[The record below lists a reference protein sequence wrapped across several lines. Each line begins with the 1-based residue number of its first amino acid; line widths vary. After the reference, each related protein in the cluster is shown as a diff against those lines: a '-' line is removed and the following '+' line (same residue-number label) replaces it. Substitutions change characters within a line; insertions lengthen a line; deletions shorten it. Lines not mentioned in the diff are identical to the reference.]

1 MPSPPSRLYMS
12 LRRRKCRIPKM
23 KMKMKIVA
31 TKCRVVQVDL
41 HGSTTAQI
49 ANTESEYGNWCHPM
63 PSRPSR
69 LVWHFVNANT
79 EYRKW
84 KWKLMP
90 PDAESSKSTSM
101 TLFECKYPTLNTK
114 QKFLSPN
121 AGLSKTT
128 SIILWWPK
136 YRINTCRS
144 SSYIHLLSTVPPFP
158 MSTHLVPQTVNS
170 QLLEDVIKPI
180 MNHIVLACQEINVFR
195 IVQKNFPTWRT
206 LHWGD
211 RQVVEGPFK
220 CLFPHLLRESSGP

>member
-12 LRRRKCRIPKM
+12 LRRRKCRIPKTKMKMKM

-31 TKCRVVQVDL
+31 TKCRVVQVDF

-101 TLFECKYPTLNTK
+101 TLFECKYPTLKYQTK
-114 QKFLSPN
+114 ILATKCRVVQDDFHNSMTAQIQNKHLSF
-121 AGLSKTT
+121 
-128 SIILWWPK
+128 I
-136 YRINTCRS
+136 
-144 SSYIHLLSTVPPFP
+144 
-158 MSTHLVPQTVNS
+158 
-170 QLLEDVIKPI
+170 
-180 MNHIVLACQEINVFR
+180 
-195 IVQKNFPTWRT
+195 
-206 LHWGD
+206 
-211 RQVVEGPFK
+211 
-220 CLFPHLLRESSGP
+220 